1 VYLISLKIKQ
11 MDKDK
16 KIISKEDI
24 AQLRPLV
31 ARLEDNAIREM
42 SYTETM
48 EMAMDELQSLEL
60 NTIPSW

>member
-1 VYLISLKIKQ
+1 